1 MQRGKAGG
9 RQACRRRARD
19 PWQAPRARTLFT
31 RPATSPRRTLLFRLG
46 AVVVLCMLAFLVL
59 YLDRDGLRDS
69 TKSTPM
75 GIADLVYFTM
85 VTVATVGY
93 GDIVPV
99 TARARLIDAFLI
111 VPICIGIWFIF
122 LGTAYQF
129 VIQRV
134 VEEFRMK
141 RLQKQLTD
149 HIVVSGS
156 IAVRE
161 LLDSGVDPATVIVI
175 DAQQQALKAATSLGV
190 TGLLGDPAHEDL
202 LQQAQVR
209 SAKAVIISVTDDPTA
224 ILLTLSVRSIAPETK
239 IVVRIQKNLYQR
251 QLRQA
256 DVIVSSTKIGALLL
270 ADAVHS
276 RYIVPF
282 VNDML
287 STRGRAP
294 RRELAVRHVLND
306 LESIQLPHAHGDQS
320 RLAHD
325 ALQQFKPPP
334 ACAETLELRH
344 FNFAQMRHYNFAPTS
359 KNSIIGK
366 VSTDNLFRLIRCPNN
381 RFGLPCLTFPLCDC
395 APRSPVPAC
404 VSHRFN
410 SCQKPCNA

>member
-1 MQRGKAGG
+1 MASPSAQR
-9 RQACRRRARD
+9 RSLRSRLRRARN

-31 RPATSPRRTLLFRLG
+31 RPATSPHRTLLFRL
-46 AVVVLCMLAFLVL
+46 ALVVFLCALAFLVL

-99 TARARLIDAFLI
+99 TARARLIDAFFI

-149 HIVVSGS
+149 HIVVCGYGLSGS

-239 IVVRIQKNLYQR
+239 IVVRIQENLYQR

-294 RRELAVRHVLND
+294 RLELAVRHVLND
-306 LESIQLPHAHGDQS
+306 LESVQ
-320 RLAHD
+320 LAHRHRD
-325 ALQQFKPPP
+325 P
-334 ACAETLELRH
+334 LERGLRM
-344 FNFAQMRHYNFAPTS
+344 NT
-359 KNSIIGK
+359 
-366 VSTDNLFRLIRCPNN
+366 
-381 RFGLPCLTFPLCDC
+381 
-395 APRSPVPAC
+395 
-404 VSHRFN
+404 
-410 SCQKPCNA
+410 

>member
-1 MQRGKAGG
+1 MASPSAQR
-9 RQACRRRARD
+9 RSLRSRLRRARN

-31 RPATSPRRTLLFRLG
+31 RPATSPRRTLLFRIG
-46 AVVVLCMLAFLVL
+46 AVVLLCTLAFLVL

-75 GIADLVYFTM
+75 TVSDLVYFTM

-99 TARARLIDAFLI
+99 TARARLIDAFFI
-111 VPICIGIWFIF
+111 VPIRIVIWFIF

-134 VEEFRMK
+134 IEEFRMK
-141 RLQKQLTD
+141 RLQKQLSD
-149 HIVVSGS
+149 HIVVCGYGLSGS

-161 LLDSGVDPATVIVI
+161 LLESGVDPATLIVI
-175 DAQQQALKAATSLGV
+175 DSQQQAIEAATSLGV
-190 TGLLGDPAHEDL
+190 AGLLGDPAHEDL

-209 SAKAVIISVTDDPTA
+209 EAKAVIISVTDDPTA
-224 ILLTLSVRSIAPETK
+224 ILLTLSVRSIAPDTK
-239 IVVRIQKNLYQR
+239 IVVRIQENLYQR
-251 QLRQA
+251 QLRQAGA

-287 STRGRAP
+287 STRGRDAAGARGDAAGGRVHDE
-294 RRELAVRHVLND
+294 RRAGRDRRRARSMREDLFVLRGSAVPDRKGGHAGRDSVGADSGSGCLSA
-306 LESIQLPHAHGDQS
+306 LSIKKS
-320 RLAHD
+320 R
-325 ALQQFKPPP
+325 
-334 ACAETLELRH
+334 
-344 FNFAQMRHYNFAPTS
+344 
-359 KNSIIGK
+359 NSM
-366 VSTDNLFRLIRCPNN
+366 N
-381 RFGLPCLTFPLCDC
+381 
-395 APRSPVPAC
+395 
-404 VSHRFN
+404 
-410 SCQKPCNA
+410 

>member
-1 MQRGKAGG
+1 MASPSAQR
-9 RQACRRRARD
+9 RSLRSRLRRVGN
-19 PWQAPRARTLFT
+19 PWQAPRRRTLFT
-31 RPATSPRRTLLFRLG
+31 RPATSPRRTLLVRLCL
-46 AVVVLCMLAFLVL
+46 VVFLCALAFFVL

-75 GIADLVYFTM
+75 NIADLVYFTM

-99 TARARLIDAFLI
+99 TARARLIDAFFI
-111 VPICIGIWFIF
+111 VPIRIGIWFIF

-149 HIVVSGS
+149 HIVVCGYGLSGS

-161 LLDSGVDPATVIVI
+161 LLESGVDPATVIVI
-175 DAQQQALKAATSLGV
+175 DAQQQALEAATALGV

-209 SAKAVIISVTDDPTA
+209 AAKAVIISVTDDPTA
-224 ILLTLSVRSIAPETK
+224 ILLTLSVRSIAPDTK
-239 IVVRIQKNLYQR
+239 IVVRIQENLYQR
-251 QLRQA
+251 QLRQAGA

-287 STRGRAP
+287 STRGRAT
-294 RRELAVRHVLND
+294 L
-306 LESIQLPHAHGDQS
+306 LERPAMKHEIGCMTNVVPGAIVVGLDRCGKIHSFYEDPPCRIEAGDTLVVIQSARIPDP
-320 RLAHD
+320 D
-325 ALQQFKPPP
+325 A
-334 ACAETLELRH
+334 
-344 FNFAQMRHYNFAPTS
+344 
-359 KNSIIGK
+359 
-366 VSTDNLFRLIRCPNN
+366 
-381 RFGLPCLTFPLCDC
+381 
-395 APRSPVPAC
+395 
-404 VSHRFN
+404 
-410 SCQKPCNA
+410 

>member
-1 MQRGKAGG
+1 MATPSDQR
-9 RQACRRRARD
+9 RSLRSRLRRARN

-31 RPATSPRRTLLFRLG
+31 RPATSPHRTLLFRL
-46 AVVVLCMLAFLVL
+46 ALVVFLCALAFLVL

-99 TARARLIDAFLI
+99 TARARLIDAFFI
-111 VPICIGIWFIF
+111 VPIRIGIWFIF

-149 HIVVSGS
+149 HIVVCGYGLSGS

-161 LLDSGVDPATVIVI
+161 LLESGVDPATVIVI
-175 DAQQQALKAATSLGV
+175 DSQQQALEAATSLGV

-209 SAKAVIISVTDDPTA
+209 AAKAVIISVTDDPTA
-224 ILLTLSVRSIAPETK
+224 ILLTLSVRSIAPDTK
-239 IVVRIQKNLYQR
+239 IVVRIQENLYQR
-251 QLRQA
+251 QLRQAGA

-270 ADAVHS
+270 ADAVQS

-287 STRGRAP
+287 STRGRATLVERP
-294 RRELAVRHVLND
+294 AMKHEIGCMTNVVPGAIVVGLDRGGKIHSFYEDPPCR
-306 LESIQLPHAHGDQS
+306 IQAGDTLVVIQS
-320 RLAHD
+320 ARIPEGD
-325 ALQQFKPPP
+325 
-334 ACAETLELRH
+334 
-344 FNFAQMRHYNFAPTS
+344 
-359 KNSIIGK
+359 G
-366 VSTDNLFRLIRCPNN
+366 
-381 RFGLPCLTFPLCDC
+381 
-395 APRSPVPAC
+395 
-404 VSHRFN
+404 
-410 SCQKPCNA
+410 

>member
-1 MQRGKAGG
+1 MASPTAQR
-9 RQACRRRARD
+9 RSLRSRLRRARN

-31 RPATSPRRTLLFRLG
+31 RPATSPHRTLLFRL
-46 AVVVLCMLAFLVL
+46 ALVVFLCALAFLVL

-99 TARARLIDAFLI
+99 TARARLIDAFFI
-111 VPICIGIWFIF
+111 VPIRIGIWFIF

-149 HIVVSGS
+149 HIVVCGYGLSGS

-161 LLDSGVDPATVIVI
+161 LLESGVDPATVIVI
-175 DAQQQALKAATSLGV
+175 DSQQQALEAATSLGV

-209 SAKAVIISVTDDPTA
+209 AAKAVIISVTDDPTA
-224 ILLTLSVRSIAPETK
+224 ILLTLSVRSIAPDTK
-239 IVVRIQKNLYQR
+239 IVVRIQENLYQR
-251 QLRQA
+251 QLRQAGA

-270 ADAVHS
+270 ADAVQS

-287 STRGRAP
+287 STRGRATLVERP
-294 RRELAVRHVLND
+294 AMKHEIGCMTNVVPGAIVVGLDRGGK
-306 LESIQLPHAHGDQS
+306 IQSFYEDPPCRIQAGDTLVVIQS
-320 RLAHD
+320 ARIPD
-325 ALQQFKPPP
+325 PD
-334 ACAETLELRH
+334 
-344 FNFAQMRHYNFAPTS
+344 
-359 KNSIIGK
+359 
-366 VSTDNLFRLIRCPNN
+366 V
-381 RFGLPCLTFPLCDC
+381 
-395 APRSPVPAC
+395 
-404 VSHRFN
+404 
-410 SCQKPCNA
+410 